1 VRSRRE
7 KEQMQHRRDLDH
19 AHDECQRLRQG
30 AAAGL
35 RGAADEAATGKLD
48 VALRHARTALA
59 DLEAAQQACAH
70 WKSLHPID

>member
-1 VRSRRE
+1 MLGRRE
-7 KEQMQHRRDLDH
+7 KEQMQHQRDLDH
-19 AHDECQRLRQG
+19 AHDECQRLRQE

-48 VALRHARTALA
+48 VALRHAAGA
-59 DLEAAQQACAH
+59 MGDLEAAQRACAH

>member
-1 VRSRRE
+1 
-7 KEQMQHRRDLDH
+7 MQHKRDLDH
-19 AHDECQRLRQG
+19 AYEECQRLRQE

-35 RGAADEAATGKLD
+35 RRSADEAATGKLD
-48 VALRHARTALA
+48 IALKHARAALT

>member
-7 KEQMQHRRDLDH
+7 NEQMQHKRDLDH
-19 AHDECQRLRQG
+19 AYEECQRLRQE

-48 VALRHARTALA
+48 IALRHARSAIA